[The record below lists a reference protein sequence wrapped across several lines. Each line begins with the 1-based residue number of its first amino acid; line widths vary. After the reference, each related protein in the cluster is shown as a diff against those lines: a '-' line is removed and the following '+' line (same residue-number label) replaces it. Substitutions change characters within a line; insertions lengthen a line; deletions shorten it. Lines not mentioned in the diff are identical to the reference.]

1 MKRTNF
7 STPKNYL
14 DFLNNYQRLLEQN
27 RVKYSDMII
36 RYQNGLSKLI
46 DAASQVTI
54 LQQELEIKQVE
65 VNQEKELVESLI
77 EDIKQ
82 KTEIASKHQF

>member
-1 MKRTNF
+1 MKRKNF

-14 DFLNNYQRLLEQN
+14 DFLSNYQRLLEHN
-27 RVKYSDMII
+27 RIKYSDMIS

-46 DAASQVTI
+46 DAASQVQV

-65 VNQEKELVESLI
+65 VNQEKEQVEALI

-82 KTEIASKHQF
+82 KTDIASKH